1 MNFTAMQ
8 SAQVRRAA
16 AQEDKR
22 SFRAVVEAVLRTL
35 AAAAL
40 SAALGAGCFYGYR
53 WASNAPAFAIR
64 DIRFTGLVHATEA
77 ELVARSGMKAGDN
90 LFRADLLQAARGIEG
105 HPWVAAARLTRKLPG
120 TIEVS
125 VLEHHPAALVQM
137 GGLYVLDEQGKL
149 FKRAAPQD
157 ALDLPIISGLS
168 REEEPALPA
177 TGGARR
183 RGALE
188 EPALPATGGARR
200 RGALEEP
207 GRELRLLH
215 ALHFLDTWQ
224 TAGFA
229 VSDLSELRLEDD
241 AGVTLFARDGDGVQE
256 VRLGS
261 SDWPL
266 KLRRLSSMR
275 AALARRNEHAAKI
288 NLDNP
293 ARPAEAAATLA
304 EKR

>member
-1 MNFTAMQ
+1 MSFTAMQ

-22 SFRAVVEAVLRTL
+22 SFRAVLEAVLRTL

-77 ELVARSGMKAGDN
+77 ELIARSFIKAGDN

-120 TIEVS
+120 TVEVS

-149 FKRAAPQD
+149 FKRTAPQD

-168 REEEPALPA
+168 RIEPQ
-177 TGGARR
+177 
-183 RGALE
+183 
-188 EPALPATGGARR
+188 
-200 RGALEEP
+200 
-207 GRELRLLH
+207 RELRLLH

-229 VSDLSELRLEDD
+229 VSELSELRLEDD

>member
-1 MNFTAMQ
+1 MSFAAMQ

-16 AQEDKR
+16 AQEGKR
-22 SFRAVVEAVLRTL
+22 SFRAVLDAVLRTL

-64 DIRFTGLVHATEA
+64 EIRFTGLAHAA
-77 ELVARSGMKAGDN
+77 EPELIARSGMKPGDN
-90 LFRADLLQAARGIEG
+90 LFRTDLLQAARGIEG

-149 FKRAAPQD
+149 FKRASPDD
-157 ALDLPIISGLS
+157 ALDLPIVSGLS
-168 REEEPALPA
+168 RAEP
-177 TGGARR
+177 R
-183 RGALE
+183 
-188 EPALPATGGARR
+188 
-200 RGALEEP
+200 
-207 GRELRLLH
+207 RELRLLH
-215 ALHFLDTWQ
+215 ALHFLDTWR

-256 VRLGS
+256 VRLGG

-266 KLRRLSSMR
+266 ALRRLSSMR
-275 AALARRNEHAAKI
+275 AALARRGEHAAKI